1 MAKYKSFQISEGCH
15 QILIYKHALCSI
27 DAYYK
32 LHAEHAYLDTVYL
45 KKLVHRQYIDF
56 EGRRLD
62 GPGLDDTGTAM

>member
-1 MAKYKSFQISEGCH
+1 MNIRLYTVI
-15 QILIYKHALCSI
+15 ALRI
-27 DAYYK
+27 VTHYK